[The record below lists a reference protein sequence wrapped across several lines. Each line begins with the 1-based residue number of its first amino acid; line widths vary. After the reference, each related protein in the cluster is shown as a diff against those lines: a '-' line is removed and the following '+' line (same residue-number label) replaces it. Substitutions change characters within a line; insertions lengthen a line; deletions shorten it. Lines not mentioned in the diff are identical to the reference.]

1 MRINLP
7 VSGQEFPFPK
17 GQTLVS
23 TTDTK
28 GRILYC
34 NPIFIEV
41 SGYAKEEL
49 LGQPHNI
56 VRHPDMPAEA
66 YRDMWATIA
75 SGRPWSAPVKNRRK
89 NGDHYWVM
97 ANATPLL
104 QNGQPIGY
112 MSVRTE
118 ATREQIAAAEQLY
131 ATMRAEKDSGRLVHT
146 LKNGRLVKQTLGGRL
161 AEMTRLSLAG
171 KMLLVLF
178 ALVLLGQG
186 INAVVPASGGFMTAL
201 NLGIKLALLGGFW
214 FYLKHLIA
222 GPLDALISAAN
233 NLAAGD
239 LTQIV
244 AHNRSDQLGDLQV
257 ALSQLG
263 VNLRSVVRDARD
275 QSGAMVLGT
284 AEIAQGNLDLSQRTE
299 TQASNLEQTAA
310 SMEEITGTV
319 RQSAESA
326 RQASELSA
334 QARDI
339 AERGS
344 EAVNEVGSNMR
355 AIQESS
361 RRISEITQVID
372 SIAFQTNILALNA
385 AVEAARAGEQGR
397 GFAVV
402 ASEVRTLA
410 QRTSTAAR
418 EVKTLIE
425 DSASKVAAGHLKSE
439 AARATMTE
447 AVEGVR
453 RVNLLVDEISNAAK
467 EQLSGI
473 SQINAAVAQL
483 DTITQQNAALV
494 EEIAASAQSLEG
506 LAKNTTETV
515 AVFRIDHGG
524 AGAPATD
531 AVGLRRQMREQQQ
544 GTPTPAPA
552 PRLMSA
558 ATRTAPRA
566 QGCTALPQ
574 H

>member
-1 MRINLP
+1 MRVNLP
-7 VSGQEFPFPK
+7 VSGQEHPFPT

-41 SGYAKEEL
+41 SGYEKEEL

-56 VRHPDMPAEA
+56 VRHPDMPEEA
-66 YRDMWATIA
+66 YRDMWDTIA
-75 SGRPWSAPVKNRRK
+75 SGRPWSAAVKNRRK

-118 ATREQIAAAEQLY
+118 ATREQIQSAEQLY
-131 ATMRAEKDSGRLVHT
+131 ATMRAEKESGRLVHT
-146 LKNGRLVKQTLGGRL
+146 LKNGRLVKHTLAGRL
-161 AEMTRLSLAG
+161 AEMTRLSLSA
-171 KMLLVLF
+171 KMLVVLL
-178 ALVLLGQG
+178 ALVLVGQG
-186 INAVVPASGGFMTAL
+186 VNLVLPASGGLMSAL
-201 NLGIKLALLGGFW
+201 NLGAKLALLVGFW
-214 FYLKHLIA
+214 WYLTHLITA
-222 GPLDALISAAN
+222 PLGALINAAN
-233 NLAAGD
+233 SMAAGD
-239 LTQIV
+239 LTQSV
-244 AHNRSDQLGDLQV
+244 AHTRSDQLGDLQV

-263 VNLRSVVRDARD
+263 VNLRSVVRDARQ
-275 QSGAMVLGT
+275 QSGAMVMGT
-284 AEIAQGNLDLSQRTE
+284 AEIASGNLDLSQRTE
-299 TQASNLEQTAA
+299 AQASNLEQTAA

-344 EAVNEVGSNMR
+344 EAVNEVGTNMR

-410 QRTSTAAR
+410 QRTSTAAK

-425 DSASKVAAGHLKSE
+425 DSASKVEAGHTKSE
-439 AARATMTE
+439 AARKTMSE

-453 RVNLLVDEISNAAK
+453 RVNVLVDEISNAAK
-467 EQLSGI
+467 EQLTGI

-506 LAKNTTETV
+506 LAQNTTETV
-515 AVFRIDHGG
+515 AVFRIDNGG
-524 AGAPATD
+524 TGAATTD

-544 GTPTPAPA
+544 QQRRAPASGATLVPAP
-552 PRLMSA
+552 
-558 ATRTAPRA
+558 TRAGLRP
-566 QGCTALPQ
+566 ALPQ
-574 H
+574 

>member
-1 MRINLP
+1 MRVNLP
-7 VSGQEFPFPK
+7 VSGQEHPFPT

-41 SGYAKEEL
+41 SGYSKEEL

-56 VRHPDMPAEA
+56 VRHPDMPEEA
-66 YRDMWATIA
+66 YRDMWETIA

-104 QNGQPIGY
+104 ENGQPIGY

-118 ATREQIAAAEQLY
+118 ATREQIQAAEQLY
-131 ATMRAEKDSGRLVHT
+131 ATMRAEKEAGRLIHT
-146 LKNGRLVKQTLGGRL
+146 LKQGRVVKHTLGGRL
-161 AEMTRLSLAG
+161 AEMSRLGLSSKLLLASVANIG
-171 KMLLVLF
+171 AGYLLGHFLNTGLGLWLGLAMLALVILF
-178 ALVLLGQG
+178 AWQLKVALVVRPL
-186 INAVVPASGGFMTAL
+186 TAP
-201 NLGIKLALLGGFW
+201 IT
-214 FYLKHLIA
+214 
-222 GPLDALISAAN
+222 AAN
-233 NLAAGD
+233 RLAAGD
-239 LTQIV
+239 LTQTIDRT
-244 AHNRSDQLGDLQV
+244 RSDEVGELQQ
-257 ALSQLG
+257 ALSQLS
-263 VNLRSVVRDARD
+263 VNLRSIVRDART
-275 QSGAMVLGT
+275 QSAAMVVGT
-284 AEIAQGNLDLSQRTE
+284 AEIASGNLDLSQRTE
-299 TQASNLEQTAA
+299 AQASNLEQTAA

-344 EAVNEVGSNMR
+344 EAVNEVGNNMR

-410 QRTSTAAR
+410 QRTSTAAK

-425 DSASKVAAGHLKSE
+425 DSTSKVDAGQARSE
-439 AARATMTE
+439 AARKTMDE

-467 EQLSGI
+467 EQLTGI

-506 LAKNTTETV
+506 LAQNTTETV
-515 AVFRIDHGG
+515 AVFRIDNGTG
-524 AGAPATD
+524 SPSAD
-531 AVGLRRQMREQQQ
+531 AVGLRRQMRERQQSR
-544 GTPTPAPA
+544 PAPA
-552 PRLMSA
+552 PAPA
-558 ATRTAPRA
+558 ARMVPAPTRATARA
-566 QGCTALPQ
+566 ALPQ
-574 H
+574 R